1 MRISD
6 WSSDVC
12 SSDLHRHVAPG
23 VQPDDDRHPPAGG
36 RAESRRGGREPR
48 RMSLRTYALGG
59 GFGCLALAAFVQG
72 VLPMLEPQSR
82 HSKVTSVVRTDLG
95 ELKGMEAQATDY
107 TQLQAQDW
115 KSTRLN
121 S

>member
-12 SSDLHRHVAPG
+12 SSDLACRHLHGHRHVAPG

-82 HSKVTSVVRTDLG
+82 HSKVTSVVRTDLRSEEHTS
-95 ELKGMEAQATDY
+95 ELQSLMRPSYA
-107 TQLQAQDW
+107 
-115 KSTRLN
+115 
-121 S
+121 